1 MPEINGIISVPE
13 VKSFT
18 SFLHNEKVRIY
29 KTGYN
34 YFIGLSL
41 AAFYYIL
48 LPRLCYP
55 LYKLLPHENQFLLA
69 LVGFPLVICISLFIC
84 NSLINIIY
92 KIKHPYFEQYKISK
106 SPWPWETDPVGYSKE
121 YSKIVINTIVGNTI
135 VLPLLLYPFLHFDL
149 VHFQTDLESFPSSSK
164 LFVQT
169 CLFVTVFETMYYWL
183 HRLFH
188 TPWFYKNFHK
198 QHHEYKITVSIAAL
212 YNNPFDY
219 LITNLIPALVCE
231 LLFSSHVHIFTS
243 YIWHFYLVAQTSE
256 VHSGYR
262 FPWFPFGIYP
272 FAADISYHDY
282 HHSRNV
288 GNYGNYSMIW
298 DTICG
303 TNKHFVKH
311 VCELENSDSKSN

>member
-13 VKSFT
+13 VKSIT

-55 LYKLLPHENQFLLA
+55 LYKLLSHENQFLLV
-69 LVGFPLVICISLFIC
+69 LVGFPASICFSLFIC

-219 LITNLIPALVCE
+219 LITNLIPAFVFE
-231 LLFSSHVHIFTS
+231 LLISSHVHIFTS
-243 YIWHFYLVAQTSE
+243 FMWHFNLIIQATWN
-256 VHSGYR
+256 HSGYN
-262 FPWFPFGIYP
+262 FDWSPFRIYP
-272 FAADISYHDY
+272 FSVNIDYHDF
-282 HHSRNV
+282 HHSHNL
-288 GNYGNYSMIW
+288 GNYGDYSMIW

-303 TNKHFVKH
+303 TNKHYFKH
-311 VCELENSDSKSN
+311 IWQLEKSDKKNS